1 MLDWLTARVGYDASA
16 LKLGEVLAVNP
27 GGEIVWRKERPV
39 VVRGSYESSVLVGRG
54 SSTSDMRE
62 SAERSGFL
70 VSSDSLWISGN
81 PVKFL
86 QGHNVFGPP
95 ASSLGSL
102 IRSVIRKLPDGV
114 KPPDA
119 DSELWASM
127 HASRCDLNVMVDLE
141 RHASVHEWLRD
152 VGSISRTRHGRPMV
166 SGATV
171 TWGKGSRRWSLV
183 AYCKFCE
190 LAAHPF
196 ADVGINERLREFVE
210 GQVRLEVRLH
220 GLELKGRGVP
230 DESWLWE
237 YFERVEI
244 GGLEMESLKA
254 GRPALRPVVEL
265 CFGEWMSGK
274 DVGCVLPRR
283 TFYKYR
289 REIIESTGIDI
300 SIPRCEQELAVEK
313 AHFDVEYLRQHE
325 VKSIPEGLQ
334 QFLFRPDKCPAYSF

>member
-1 MLDWLTARVGYDASA
+1 MLDWFTGRVGYNASA

-27 GGEIVWRKERPV
+27 GGEIEWRKERPV
-39 VVRGSYESSVLVGRG
+39 SAQGSYSSKVLVGRG
-54 SSTSDMRE
+54 SSTVGMRE
-62 SAERSGFL
+62 CAERDGLL
-70 VSSDSLWISGN
+70 VSSDSLWLSGN

-86 QGHNVFGPP
+86 QGHNVFGPS

-114 KPPDA
+114 RPSDA

-127 HASRCDLNVMVDLE
+127 QASRCDLTVMVDLGS
-141 RHASVHEWLRD
+141 HASVHEWLRD
-152 VGSISRTRHGRPMV
+152 IGSISRTRHGRPLV

-171 TWGKGSRRWSLV
+171 TWGRGSRRWSFV

-196 ADVGINERLREFVE
+196 DDLRINEQLREFVE

-230 DESWLWE
+230 DESWLWQ

-244 GGLEMESLKA
+244 GGLEMEKLVS
-254 GRPALRPVVEL
+254 GRPVLRPVVEL
-265 CFGEWMSGK
+265 CFGAWMSGK

-289 REIIESTGIDI
+289 REILDSTGIDI
-300 SIPRCEQELAVEK
+300 SIPRSEQEIAVEK
-313 AHFDVEYLRQHE
+313 AHFDIEYLKEHE
-325 VKSIPEGLQ
+325 VNSVPSGLQ
-334 QFLFRPDKCPAYSF
+334 GFLFRPEKCPSYSF